1 VDLPLPLSPT
11 TPTTSPGP
19 MARDRS
25 RSAVMDRPA
34 WV

>member
-11 TPTTSPGP
+11 TPTTSPG
-19 MARDRS
+19 ATASDTSS
-25 RSAVMDRPA
+25 RAVMDRPA